1 MSRPSPPPFAPQ
13 VAEPLSQDFL
23 DSIPDDHFVM
33 PDGAGAAARASP
45 QTVNEALS
53 VEEEDRRA
61 WLADFRARMNRTIN
75 QGPVVERP
83 APAQVKLE
91 KGRHIKLA
99 FDVLAGAFS
108 GFVNKPRKNLIEVR
122 QLAFVGTAFPSI
134 GVVRRNPDCQMH
146 AIDVSADSFC
156 GGYVCALVAGDGA
169 TINSV
174 YDNIADGY
182 RRCGAATSDAEEL
195 RRQVATSGAK
205 AKQHNA
211 EHYLYDDEMRYYLN
225 EVCGVNVMKLES
237 QADGKTFAIPYGE
250 PGNPQI
256 WAIDPRA
263 PWAILINLSYGEAG
277 LTGNHWALLCPAV
290 DKYRWDVPEM
300 EKTILPALGVG
311 QLDAIAQ
318 ATSVQ
323 TFDPVPIIAFKATA
337 DDPTICEGLKQAAN
351 ELAKEIA
358 GNRKPKPKR
367 GKRRRGS
374 GQGP

>member
-1 MSRPSPPPFAPQ
+1 
-13 VAEPLSQDFL
+13 
-23 DSIPDDHFVM
+23 M

-45 QTVNEALS
+45 QTVTEALS
-53 VEEEDRRA
+53 VEEEGRR
-61 WLADFRARMNRTIN
+61 ADFRARMNRTIDR
-75 QGPVVERP
+75 GPVVKRP

-91 KGRHIKLA
+91 KGRHMMLA

-108 GFVNKPRKNLIEVR
+108 GFAKKPRKNLNEVS
-122 QLAFVGTAFPSI
+122 QLALVHTAFPSI
-134 GVVRRNPDCQMH
+134 NVVRRDPGCQMH
-146 AIDVSADSFC
+146 AVDVSADSFC

-174 YDNIADGY
+174 YGDIANGY
-182 RRCGAATSDAEEL
+182 RRCGAAITDAEQL
-195 RRQVATSGAK
+195 RQQVATSGAK
-205 AKQHNA
+205 VQKHNA

-225 EVCGVNVMKLES
+225 VVCGVNVMKLVS
-237 QADGKTFAIPYGE
+237 QADGTTFAIPYGE

-263 PWAILINLSYGEAG
+263 PWAILISFSYGEAG

-290 DKYRWDVPEM
+290 DKYRWDVSEM

-323 TFDPVPIIAFKATA
+323 TFDPVHIIAFKATA

-358 GNRKPKPKR
+358 EIRKPKPKR